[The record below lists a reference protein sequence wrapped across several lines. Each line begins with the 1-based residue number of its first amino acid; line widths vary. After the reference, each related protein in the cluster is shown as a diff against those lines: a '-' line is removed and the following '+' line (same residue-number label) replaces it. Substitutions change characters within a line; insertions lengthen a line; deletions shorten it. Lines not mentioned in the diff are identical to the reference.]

1 MNNIIAIP
9 AFNDN
14 YIWALHSPEGQQL
27 IVVDP
32 GDASPVLN
40 YLQANKLSLHAIL
53 ITHHHGDHSGG
64 ILPLKKRYPD
74 VKVFGP
80 SNEFVNG
87 VSLTLKE
94 GDTLS
99 FAPFG
104 LTLKV
109 LDIPGHTLGH
119 IAYYN
124 DEILFCG
131 DTLFSCGC
139 GRVFEGTPAQMLDSL
154 EKLKQLPAQTL
165 MYCGHEYTIA
175 NIAFAMFVDPTNP
188 YLAKRL
194 EQAKACVT
202 KSQPTLP
209 ISLQSE
215 FLTNPFLRVDTKEII
230 YAVQKRWNLEQ
241 NDPVSIFSHL
251 REWKNQYPAK

>member
-1 MNNIIAIP
+1 MNTITAIP
-9 AFNDN
+9 AFKDN
-14 YIWALHSPEGQQL
+14 YIWALHSLEGQQL

-53 ITHHHGDHSGG
+53 ITHHHSDHSGG
-64 ILPLKKRYPD
+64 ITTLKEHFPE

-80 SNEFVNG
+80 SNEFVKG
-87 VSLTLKE
+87 VSFPLKE

-99 FAPFG
+99 FESFG
-104 LTLKV
+104 LTFTV

-124 DEILFCG
+124 DESLFCG

-139 GRVFEGTPAQMLDSL
+139 GRVFEGTPAQMLNSL

-175 NIAFAMFVDPTNP
+175 NIAFASVVDPTNSE
-188 YLAKRL
+188 LAKRL
-194 EQAKACVT
+194 AQAKECLQN
-202 KSQPTLP
+202 SQPTLP

-215 FLTNPFLRVDTKEII
+215 FLTNPFLRVNSKEII
-230 YAVQKRWNLEQ
+230 HAVQKYWNLEQ
-241 NDPVSIFSHL
+241 TDPVSIFSHL
-251 REWKNQYPAK
+251 REWKNQY